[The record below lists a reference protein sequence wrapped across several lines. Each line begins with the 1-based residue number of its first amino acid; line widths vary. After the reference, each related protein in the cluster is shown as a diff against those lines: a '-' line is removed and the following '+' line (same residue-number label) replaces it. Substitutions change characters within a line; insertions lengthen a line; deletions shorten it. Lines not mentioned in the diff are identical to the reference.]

1 MLYRCDAGGKQV
13 NYFKLVLDRIRYNP
27 LPRILI
33 DGLDR
38 LGIKINLIYLMRE
51 GITQGIAQ
59 PSQDSLEG
67 FEVGFLEAEDMAEMA
82 QIPYR
87 TVGCEKLLGRLEDGN
102 LCLGAKR
109 EGRLVGFTWCNLTR
123 CHSKAYPFLL
133 NDDEAYLFDTYTA
146 PDLRGQG
153 LAPALRYRLY
163 EELARMGRTKLYSI
177 SERFN
182 APALRFKLKLGV
194 EILKSNWGIVLFRR
208 WRFGPK
214 GQRP

>member
-1 MLYRCDAGGKQV
+1 M
-13 NYFKLVLDRIRYNP
+13 VLDRIHYNP

-33 DGLDR
+33 DGLDK
-38 LGIKINLIYLMRE
+38 LGVKINLIYLMRE

-59 PSQDSLEG
+59 PKQEDLEG
-67 FEVGFLEAEDMAEMA
+67 YKVAFLGAEDMAEMA

-87 TVGCEKLLGRLEDGN
+87 TVRCEKLLGRLKDGN
-102 LCLGAKR
+102 LCLGAQR
-109 EGRLVGFTWCNLTR
+109 EGRLVSFTWCNLTH

-133 NDDEAYLFDTYTA
+133 NDDEAYLFDSYTA

-153 LAPALRYRLY
+153 VAPTLRYRLY

-182 APALRFKLKLGV
+182 GPALRFKLKVGA
-194 EILKSNWGIVLFRR
+194 EILKSNWGIIFFRK
-208 WRFGPK
+208 WSFGPK

>member
-1 MLYRCDAGGKQV
+1 MNFFR
-13 NYFKLVLDRIRYNP
+13 LVLDRIRYNP

-38 LGIKINLIYLMRE
+38 LGIRINLIYLMRE

-59 PSQDSLEG
+59 PSQDSLKG
-67 FEVGFLEAEDMAEMA
+67 YEVRFLGAEDMMEMA

-87 TVGCEKLLGRLEDGN
+87 SVRYEKLLGRLKDGN

-109 EGRLVGFTWCNLTR
+109 EGRLVCFTWCNLTQ
-123 CHSKAYPFLL
+123 CHSEAYPFLL
-133 NDDEAYLFDTYTA
+133 NEDEAYLFDAYTA
-146 PDLRGQG
+146 PDLRGQW

-182 APALRFKLKLGV
+182 APALRFKLKLGAQ
-194 EILKSNWGIVLFRR
+194 ILKSNWGIVLARK
-208 WRFGPK
+208 WRFGPR